1 MGHVRRRF
9 FFFEYVI
16 MSNISFDLW
25 LFQNKT
31 KKYRAK

>member
-1 MGHVRRRF
+1 MSAAVS
-9 FFFEYVI
+9 FFEYVI